1 MPVLWRLWTHF
12 DVCLSCGFVYEYFIR
27 QSKSFLAKFFTLS
40 ANKKEQLFREKK
52 RKLYKWDWIFEKT
65 SFNHILLFYRC
76 IYVNNAV
83 SQFGSGTYDQ
93 ESV

>member
-1 MPVLWRLWTHF
+1 M
-12 DVCLSCGFVYEYFIR
+12 
-27 QSKSFLAKFFTLS
+27 
-40 ANKKEQLFREKK
+40 
-52 RKLYKWDWIFEKT
+52 FEKT

-76 IYVNNAV
+76 IYVYNAV